1 MKNEFIETTNVH
13 QSRAICD
20 ELVSDESR
28 IGPSMAMITGPAG
41 RGKSESAKKI
51 AVDMME
57 DAVYIPPLNVR
68 SPAMVLRE
76 ICFELSMLRPHRSEA
91 CLEVIAQEMAK
102 HRRLIMI
109 DEADLLEM
117 RVLEMIRNLNE
128 RYACPVLLIGEDEL
142 KSRVASR
149 RRIHSR
155 IRRSMEFGPV
165 SQADIQVFFK
175 RSIEKPIDGKSVT
188 LIHRKS
194 KGDWRPVL
202 TIAAA
207 IERAMKASGIN
218 EITEELVKHVV
229 SQI

>member
-1 MKNEFIETTNVH
+1 MRDEFIETTNIN
-13 QSRAICD
+13 QFRSICE
-20 ELVSDESR
+20 ELTDDGSM
-28 IGPSMAMITGPAG
+28 IGPSLAMVTGSAG
-41 RGKSESAKKI
+41 RGKSEAAKQI
-51 AVDMME
+51 AVHSE
-57 DAVYIPPLNVR
+57 AIYIPPLNVR

-91 CLEVIAQEMAK
+91 CLDVIGQEMAK
-102 HRRLIMI
+102 SRRLIMI

-165 SQADIQVFFK
+165 SQADIQVYF
-175 RSIEKPIDGKSVT
+175 RRALDQALDPKST
-188 LIHRKS
+188 ALIHRRAR
-194 KGDWRPVL
+194 GDWRPVL
-202 TIAAA
+202 TMAAA
-207 IERAMKASGIN
+207 LERAMTASGI
-218 EITEELVKHVV
+218 ESITEELVKHV
-229 SQI
+229 SHL